1 MRKLFRTIAITSVIT
16 AGLAPIG
23 VVSAS
28 AAPAGAA
35 AAAPRAVAPFSE
47 SFEHGSTGTAPT
59 SANTAY
65 DEAIGDRGDGD
76 GTIRSVFDASGI
88 RGKAAR
94 FYNSGIASGA
104 FGFLGERVGTQ
115 KVAYFRRYYKLTA
128 LPSYRMSVLL
138 YKYGGRDNGQLGG
151 THNGSFA
158 FGGAAQGHKFVLVN
172 KDTNT
177 TQSTATV
184 PVNSWFRVESKVDFS
199 SGSGV
204 QTVRLFLGSNVNG
217 TTPTQTLTAKL
228 AGTSTDYVEDGIMTN
243 PNVATSVKI
252 DEAVNGNGWVGP
264 MS

>member
-35 AAAPRAVAPFSE
+35 AAAPRTVAPFSE
-47 SFEHGSTGTAPT
+47 SFEHGSTGTPPT

-76 GTIRSVFDASGI
+76 GTIRSVFDPSGI

-115 KVAYFRRYYKLTA
+115 KVAYFRRYYKLAA

-158 FGGAAQGHKFVLVN
+158 FGGAAQGHRFVLVN

-264 MS
+264 LS